1 MGVQPI
7 NNIVLAIN
15 SSNCALE
22 LKGIRADI
30 LNIKQKAYITVICF
44 TMFCFFLLEQKFL
57 SLPDRVNFWH
67 V

>member
-7 NNIVLAIN
+7 NNNVLAIN
-15 SSNCALE
+15 CSNCALE

-30 LNIKQKAYITVICF
+30 LSTKQQAYITVIYTISDCIN
-44 TMFCFFLLEQKFL
+44 L
-57 SLPDRVNFWH
+57 WH